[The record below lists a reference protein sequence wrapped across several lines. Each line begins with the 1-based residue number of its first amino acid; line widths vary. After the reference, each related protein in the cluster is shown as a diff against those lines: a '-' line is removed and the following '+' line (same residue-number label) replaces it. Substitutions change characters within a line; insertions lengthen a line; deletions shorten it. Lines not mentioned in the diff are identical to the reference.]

1 MDGRGPEDQVG
12 FRSTRVPSSSAGREN
27 FPADFLVVI
36 QIGPTG
42 GELYYH
48 ATRGFDDAGAD
59 LDQACA
65 PGTRLA
71 LAQGI
76 VLAALVVPL
85 PATTAGERF
94 GWDLAVC
101 WF

>member
-12 FRSTRVPSSSAGREN
+12 FRSTRVPSSSAGGEN
-27 FPADFLVVI
+27 LPADFLIVI

-42 GELYYH
+42 GELYNN
-48 ATRGFDDAGAD
+48 ATRCFDDAGAN

-65 PGTRLA
+65 PGARLA

-76 VLAALVVPL
+76 VLAALVI
-85 PATTAGERF
+85 
-94 GWDLAVC
+94 GWQ
-101 WF
+101 